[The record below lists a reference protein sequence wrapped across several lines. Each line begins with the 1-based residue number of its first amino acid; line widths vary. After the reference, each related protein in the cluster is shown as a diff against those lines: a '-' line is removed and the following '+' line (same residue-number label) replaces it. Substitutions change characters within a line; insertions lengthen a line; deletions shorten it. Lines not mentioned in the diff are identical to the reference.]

1 MPVVWH
7 SSAVD
12 HAFPLKN
19 AKTKHM
25 RMRVEL
31 KNKGTA
37 KHCQKFENFCMVQKF
52 QNPSELFGDWSDFDD
67 VASDI
72 TMTMHDAA

>member
-37 KHCQKFENFCMVQKF
+37 KHCQKFENFCMVKNFKIRPNSLGIGVILMMWQVT
-52 QNPSELFGDWSDFDD
+52 SR
-67 VASDI
+67 
-72 TMTMHDAA
+72 